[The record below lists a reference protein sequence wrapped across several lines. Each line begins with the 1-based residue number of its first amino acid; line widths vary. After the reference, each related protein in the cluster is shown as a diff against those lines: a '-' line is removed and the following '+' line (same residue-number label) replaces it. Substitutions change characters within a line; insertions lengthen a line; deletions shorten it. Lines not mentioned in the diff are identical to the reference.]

1 MSLLPITPDGMSLR
15 LRHAL
20 PAVALACALAAP
32 AARASF
38 PGANGALAFP
48 AGAASI
54 RDQDPVEL
62 FAADESG
69 AVRRLAGGAGY
80 QGAPA
85 WSADGRRLAYA
96 SDGVLVV
103 AVGDTQRRLALG
115 REAGEPAW
123 SPDGAR
129 LAFTSGGDLYTAGAD
144 GRAIRRLTTDGANAA
159 PAWSPGGT
167 RLAYV
172 RAGTLVTARPDGS
185 APTPIAD
192 GVIQADWSPDGR
204 RLVAVRR
211 DGEFAELWILDAAGG
226 TARRLTAG
234 HDDLAARWS
243 PDGRR
248 VAFVRDGDV
257 WTVALDGTALRR
269 VTTSGDVGAAL
280 AWQPLARFGAPSR
293 RRRHHR

>member
-1 MSLLPITPDGMSLR
+1 MSLR
-15 LRHAL
+15 LRHLL
-20 PAVALACALAAP
+20 PAALLACALAAP
-32 AARASF
+32 GAQASF

-48 AGAASI
+48 AGAGSI
-54 RDQDPVEL
+54 RNQDAVEL
-62 FAADESG
+62 FAADETG
-69 AVRRLAGGAGY
+69 GLRRLAGGAGY

-103 AVGDTQRRLALG
+103 VTGADQRRLALG
-115 REAGEPAW
+115 REASEPAW

-129 LAFTSGGDLYTAGAD
+129 LAFTSAGDVYTAGAD
-144 GRAIRRLTTDGANAA
+144 GRAVRRVTADGANAA

-172 RAGTLVTARPDGS
+172 HAGTLVTARPDGS
-185 APTPIAD
+185 ARAPIAD
-192 GVIQADWSPDGR
+192 GVLQADWAPDGR

-211 DGEFAELWILDAAGG
+211 VGEHAELWVLDAASGA
-226 TARRLTAG
+226 ARRLTTG

-257 WTVALDGTALRR
+257 WTLALDGTGPRR

-280 AWQPLARFGAPSR
+280 AWQPLARFGAPSKRRHR
-293 RRRHHR
+293 RR

>member
-1 MSLLPITPDGMSLR
+1 
-15 LRHAL
+15 
-20 PAVALACALAAP
+20 
-32 AARASF
+32 
-38 PGANGALAFP
+38 

-69 AVRRLAGGAGY
+69 GVRRLAGGTGY

-103 AVGDTQRRLALG
+103 AAGDAQRRLALG
-115 REAGEPAW
+115 REAGAPAW
-123 SPDGAR
+123 SPDGGR
-129 LAFTSGGDLYTAGAD
+129 LAFTSGGDVYTVGDD
-144 GRAIRRLTTDGANAA
+144 GRALRRLTTDGANAA
-159 PAWSPGGT
+159 PVWSPSGA

-172 RAGTLVTARPDGS
+172 HAGTLVSVRPDGS
-185 APTPIAD
+185 APAPIAD
-192 GVIQADWSPDGR
+192 GVLQADWSPDGR

-211 DGEFAELWILDAAGG
+211 DGEHAELWLLDAAGG
-226 TARRLTAG
+226 AARRLTSG

-257 WTVALDGTALRR
+257 WTVGLDGTALRR

-280 AWQPLARFGAPSR
+280 AWQPLARFGAPNR
-293 RRRHHR
+293 RRRHRR